1 VVRRKFDRLICGVA
15 TLVCASVGPARTQDA
30 PSAASRVVIASL
42 ANDTNPLDLD
52 FQGGE
57 CEIGSSGRTMDCE
70 FQQVFLTIS
79 PLEAQ
84 TCLVTT
90 NRYARTFEKTAEH
103 VWVSREGPTG
113 PCGMLDVSTLTD
125 EGGGRRWMLEQR
137 QTMTRKD
144 SASCSGPDPKP
155 EVLTWRSVRRPL
167 PCRFV
172 RPGALR

>member
-1 VVRRKFDRLICGVA
+1 M
-15 TLVCASVGPARTQDA
+15 LVCASAAPASTQDA
-30 PSAASRVVIASL
+30 TPAATRVVIASL
-42 ANDTNPLDLD
+42 ANDTNPSDLD

-57 CEIGSSGRTMDCE
+57 CEIGRTGRTMDCE

-79 PLEAQ
+79 PLDAQ

-113 PCGMLDVSTLTD
+113 PCGTLDVSTLTD

-137 QTMTRKD
+137 QTLTRRD
-144 SASCSGPDPKP
+144 DRSCSGPDPKP